1 MTEQLRQAEVEDVE
15 YTPATSLPT
24 IWECHNCGAQI
35 QVVVAPS
42 EGKGRLPFRYVCDT
56 EMSPGKE

>member
-42 EGKGRLPFRYVCDT
+42 EGKGRSAVPLRLRY
-56 EMSPGKE
+56 